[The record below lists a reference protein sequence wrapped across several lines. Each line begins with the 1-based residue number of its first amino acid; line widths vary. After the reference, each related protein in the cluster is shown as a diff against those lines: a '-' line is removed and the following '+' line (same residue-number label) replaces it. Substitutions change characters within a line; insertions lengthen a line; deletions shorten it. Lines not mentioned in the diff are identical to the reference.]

1 LISDRQRNS
10 ASDRGDRRW
19 NTNPDG
25 GHGGGDYYLM
35 DRFIHAVMA
44 NDQNM
49 ILSGPD
55 ESLESH
61 LMVFAAERAR
71 KENSLV
77 TL

>member
-1 LISDRQRNS
+1 M
-10 ASDRGDRRW
+10 
-19 NTNPDG
+19 G

-44 NDQNM
+44 GDQSM

-71 KENSLV
+71 KENCLV